1 MAVERMTARV
11 RAWAARLA
19 LLGALVAPAANAQ
32 LLSKELPEQVRGL
45 EVVDRRGQPTPPD
58 AVIVN
63 HDGRAVPFGSYFNT
77 DGRPIVLVLQYYRC
91 PIVCPVVQQKL
102 VECLNDL
109 DYTVGK
115 DFQVV
120 VVSFDPGERTPVAA
134 SARQATLEAYDREKT
149 PEVRAGWAFHTG
161 EEQHVRRLAEAVG
174 YDYRALPNGEYSH
187 PVAFFVLTPDGRV
200 SSAVYGFEYPPRE
213 VRLALLDASGGKIA
227 RSIGDYFLHF
237 CYRYDPTAGAYT
249 LAAFRVMQLGGVL
262 AMIGVFGLVAAL
274 IVRER
279 IVHRRSRGAG
289 HRTGKSTPAPARGAL
304 AGQTT

>member
-1 MAVERMTARV
+1 MAVDRRTTRV

-19 LLGALVAPAANAQ
+19 LLCALAAPAANAQ

-58 AVIVN
+58 AVLVN
-63 HDGRAVPFGSYFNT
+63 HDGKAVPFGSYFNA
-77 DGRPIVLVLQYYRC
+77 DGRPIILVLQYYRC

-102 VECLNDL
+102 VECLNQL
-109 DYTVGK
+109 DYTAGK
-115 DFQVV
+115 DFQIV

-134 SARQATLEAYDREKT
+134 SARQHTLEWYEREKT

-161 EEQHVRRLAEAVG
+161 EEQHVRRLADAVG

-213 VRLALLDASGGKIA
+213 VRLALLDASGGRIA
-227 RSIGDYFLHF
+227 QSIGDYFLHF
-237 CYRYDPTAGAYT
+237 CYRYDPTAGTFT

-274 IVRER
+274 LVRER
-279 IVHRRSRGAG
+279 VLRRRRGVGPCETA
-289 HRTGKSTPAPARGAL
+289 TTTPAPARGAL

>member
-1 MAVERMTARV
+1 MAVDRRTSGV
-11 RAWAARLA
+11 RAWAAHLA
-19 LLGALVAPAANAQ
+19 LLGALIAPGANAQ

-45 EVVDRRGQPTPPD
+45 EVADRRGQPTPPD

-102 VECLNDL
+102 VECLNQL

-134 SARQATLEAYDREKT
+134 SARQHTLESYDREKT
-149 PEVRAGWAFHTG
+149 PEVRAGWSFHTG
-161 EEQHVRRLAEAVG
+161 EERHVRRLAEAVG

-227 RSIGDYFLHF
+227 RSIGDYFLHY

-262 AMIGVFGLVAAL
+262 AMIGVFGLIAAL

-279 IVHRRSRGAG
+279 IVRRRSRGAG
-289 HRTGKSTPAPARGAL
+289 HQTGKSTPAPALGAL

>member
-1 MAVERMTARV
+1 MAVDRRTSRV
-11 RAWAARLA
+11 RAWAAGLA

-45 EVVDRRGQPTPPD
+45 EVADRRGQPTPTD

-63 HDGRAVPFGSYFNT
+63 HEGRAVPFGSYFNA
-77 DGRPIVLVLQYYRC
+77 DGRPIILVLQYYRC

-102 VECLNDL
+102 VECLNQL
-109 DYTVGK
+109 DYTAGK
-115 DFQVV
+115 DFQIV

-134 SARQATLEAYDREKT
+134 SARQQTLEWYEREKT

-161 EEQHVRRLAEAVG
+161 EEPHVRRLAEAVG

-227 RSIGDYFLHF
+227 RSIGDYFLHY

-262 AMIGVFGLVAAL
+262 AMIGVFGLIAAL

-279 IVHRRSRGAG
+279 IVRRRSRGAG
-289 HRTGKSTPAPARGAL
+289 HQTGKSTPAPALGAL